1 MSNMPPY
8 ANGAFLSIEELLY
21 YKSQTAKWLPPAKSL
36 WSQLSGSH
44 QSRSKGRGMN
54 FSEVRQYQAGDDI
67 RSIDWRVTART
78 GKAHTKLFEEEREQ
92 PVILLIDLSSQMR
105 FGSSLLLKSVQAA
118 HMASLIGW
126 LTVQAGDRLG
136 TVISTGNEIVDVKP
150 MARAKGVLSVIEAI
164 IEAHNHALQNV
175 DQSPASI
182 NWSTSLQELHR
193 LSPKGSEVI
202 LLSDFISFSEPDF
215 TLLSQIAQH
224 NRLRAIQFYDPLEQ
238 GETRYKGQNAVSD
251 GKQSRWVD
259 FSSSKTKHS
268 FRQDFSARSEM
279 LKNGFLKQGIHFSQI
294 SAGDNL
300 MNQLHRG

>member
-136 TVISTGNEIVDVKP
+136 SVISTGNEIVDVKP

-164 IEAHNHALQNV
+164 IDRKSV
-175 DQSPASI
+175 
-182 NWSTSLQELHR
+182 
-193 LSPKGSEVI
+193 V
-202 LLSDFISFSEPDF
+202 
-215 TLLSQIAQH
+215 
-224 NRLRAIQFYDPLEQ
+224 
-238 GETRYKGQNAVSD
+238 
-251 GKQSRWVD
+251 
-259 FSSSKTKHS
+259 
-268 FRQDFSARSEM
+268 
-279 LKNGFLKQGIHFSQI
+279 
-294 SAGDNL
+294 
-300 MNQLHRG
+300 